1 VKITRDSHC
10 KVNLVLN
17 ILGRR
22 EDGFHELETL
32 FWPVRLY
39 DTLEFSATS
48 GHLELTCSHPELP
61 VDGGNLVHKAATA
74 FYGKLG
80 RAPAARIHLEKRLP
94 IAAGIGAGSANAAA
108 TLLGLNELLGKPL
121 GDGDLSALA
130 AGIGSDVPCFLG
142 DAPALG
148 VGRGEM
154 VTPVEGLPEF
164 KEARMVLYHP
174 GFGVSTPW
182 AYKNL
187 ARFPNEL
194 NGAPGRVARMVDFL
208 RGGEVREIQRHLF
221 NSLEA
226 PVLDKHP
233 ILRIYQEF
241 FAEQGAAGTL
251 MSGSGSTTFA
261 VFESGEL
268 AEGAMAR
275 FREAFGPSGW
285 LACAEF

>member
-1 VKITRDSHC
+1 MRITRDSHC

-22 EDGFHELETL
+22 VDGFHELETL
-32 FWPVRLY
+32 YWPVRLY
-39 DTLEFSATS
+39 DTLEFSASS
-48 GHLELTCSHPELP
+48 GGLELTCSHPELP

-74 FYGKLG
+74 FYARLG
-80 RAPAARIHLEKRLP
+80 REPAARIHLEKRLP

-108 TLLGLNELLGKPL
+108 ALLGLNEMCGKPL
-121 GDGDLSALA
+121 GEGDLNSLA

-148 VGRGEM
+148 VGRGEI
-154 VTPVEGLPEF
+154 VTPVEGLPGF
-164 KEARMVLYHP
+164 KGARLALYHP

-187 ARFPNEL
+187 ARFPSEL
-194 NGAPGRVARMVDFL
+194 NGVAGRVARMVDFL
-208 RGGEVREIQRHLF
+208 RKGEVRGIAGHLF

-241 FAEQGAAGTL
+241 FSEQGAAGTL

-261 VFESGEL
+261 IFESGEM
-268 AEGAMAR
+268 AEGAVAR
-275 FREAFGPSGW
+275 FREVFGESGW
-285 LACAEF
+285 LACSEF